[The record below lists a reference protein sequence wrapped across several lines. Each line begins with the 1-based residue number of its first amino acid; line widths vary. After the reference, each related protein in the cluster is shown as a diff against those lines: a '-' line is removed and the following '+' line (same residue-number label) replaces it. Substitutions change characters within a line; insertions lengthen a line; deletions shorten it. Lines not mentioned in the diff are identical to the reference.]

1 MGKDVQGF
9 LEKLSELTMI
19 YGIAIGGCGC
29 CGSPY
34 LMDRDGNTEI
44 NGLQH
49 DELIWVDDDH
59 YELKN
64 IYETPEEM
72 IGE

>member
-1 MGKDVQGF
+1 MEKDIQGF
-9 LEKLSELTMI
+9 LEELSSLTMR

-34 LMDRDGNTEI
+34 LMDRDGATEI

-49 DELIWVDDDH
+49 DELKWVDDDH
-59 YELKN
+59 YELGN
-64 IYETPEEM
+64 VYPTPEEM
-72 IGE
+72 VE